1 MPIVMPMKVYFRQ
14 RFNRFPSYWICQ
26 GVLIVWFSHG
36 VLLKAVHAQQFSEA
50 PLEEPAP
57 PQVIKF
63 KLNDLS
69 GVSEWIR
76 AEVSG
81 NQIQIVHT
89 VVSQSGL
96 SKALTR
102 FSPIPIAH
110 TWHDHPTS
118 RIVFRPQGCDR
129 DDCLISGTKS
139 IILPANITPYQGE
152 FLLEYQE
159 SGWTRTVLFKLPS
172 SNPTPS
178 VLSEKSTQRT
188 IPC

>member
-1 MPIVMPMKVYFRQ
+1 
-14 RFNRFPSYWICQ
+14 
-26 GVLIVWFSHG
+26 
-36 VLLKAVHAQQFSEA
+36 VLLKAVNAQAVNAQKIAEA
-50 PLEEPAP
+50 PIEEPAQP
-57 PQVIKF
+57 LAQPQVIKF

-81 NQIQIVHT
+81 NQIQLVHT

-102 FSPIPIAH
+102 FSPVPIAH
-110 TWHDHPTS
+110 TWHDHTTS
-118 RIVFRPQGCDR
+118 RTVFRPQGCDR
-129 DDCLISGTKS
+129 DDCLITGTKF
-139 IILPANITPYQGE
+139 IVLPANLTPYQGE

-172 SNPTPS
+172 SNPPPS
-178 VLSEKSTQRT
+178 ALSQTFNQRLF
-188 IPC
+188 I